1 MARTWAGVIS
11 CWWAERPC
19 SWIFEMTS
27 DLEPRVVHPHLQVTS
42 ISTPRDYIKRAYH
55 ADHGDRRR
63 PRGRVLPEGSAEK
76 ALHRRPV
83 GRFGERQDVRLDQ
96 SRTGQGP
103 ARGAQAGGEGRDRP
117 GAARAE

>member
-63 PRGRVLPEGSAEK
+63 PRGRVLPEGPAEK

-83 GRFGERQDVRLDQ
+83 GVFGERQDVRLDQ
-96 SRTGQGP
+96 PRNR
-103 ARGAQAGGEGRDRP
+103 RGDRSCRRGGGGRRY
-117 GAARAE
+117 AH